1 MSNRNTPEINAGSMA
16 DIAFLLLIFFLVTTT
31 LDSEI
36 GIQKMLSNKET
47 PPRQP
52 VNERNVLEIAINANN
67 EIQLEGSKIIPIE
80 NLKQFVVD
88 FIDNGAKVDLNGSPC
103 GWCNGKKDITSSDHP
118 SKAVV
123 ALESSRSTS
132 YGTYIAAHDEINSAY
147 AELRNKLAMSLY
159 GNSYEELLAAQKNDK
174 NNHVLTAQ
182 IDDVKKK
189 YPVLIFDQEA
199 IK

>member
-1 MSNRNTPEINAGSMA
+1 MNTRNTPQINAGSMA

-36 GIQKMLSNKET
+36 GIQKMLSNKNT
-47 PPRQP
+47 SIKPPI
-52 VNERNVLEIAINANN
+52 NERNVLEIVINSSN
-67 EIQLEGSKIIPIE
+67 EIQLEGSSIIQLE

-88 FIDNGAKVDLNGSPC
+88 FIDNGAKTDLNGSPC
-103 GWCNGKKDITSSDHP
+103 DWCNGKKDVMSSDHP
-118 SKAVV
+118 SRAVV
-123 ALESSRSTS
+123 ALESSRNTS
-132 YGTYIAAHDEINSAY
+132 YGTYIAAHNEINSAY
-147 AELRNKLAMSLY
+147 TELRNKLAISLY
-159 GNSYEELLAAQKNDK
+159 GNSYEELLAAQKIDKK
-174 NNHVLTAQ
+174 NNILAAQ